1 MGAELDK
8 RVRLGDISKQL
19 GQATRFFIRRTFVGG
34 WLDVA
39 KLVTRTPPTE
49 LVKHAKELEYLRGKL
64 IKLEDAD
71 ITEQALR

>member
-19 GQATRFFIRRTFVGG
+19 SEATRFFIRRTFVGG

-49 LVKHAKELEYLRGKL
+49 LVKHANELQYLKGEL
-64 IKLEDAD
+64 IKIKDAD